1 MTNSSPSLDSSG
13 LANSSSPPPP
23 AAAACVRYDLPKSPP
38 PPPFVPEPL
47 HPVEVQDQQDHQPIL
62 NHLEGDE
69 EGNAE
74 NEVASRAG
82 VTYSRQQTR
91 EDTSSL
97 ALNSQPQ
104 EVGVTVEAPVDAPDR
119 DQSPENVD
127 RSLQGMIPGIH
138 QNGSEDHS
146 DNNLKLDGVTH
157 NDNDERPAILEDTS
171 STPESGKSLLE
182 EMQQVEGVGAGGGE
196 PAHQGGDDR
205 SGGAAGRSEDD
216 YVAQEEVEEYLERM
230 KQDGEN
236 YVDEQQ
242 VIRINCL
249 LSLKTKYIS
258 FRSLNT

>member
-1 MTNSSPSLDSSG
+1 M
-13 LANSSSPPPP
+13 
-23 AAAACVRYDLPKSPP
+23 RYDLPKSPP

-62 NHLEGDE
+62 DHPEGDE
-69 EGNAE
+69 EGNVE
-74 NEVASRAG
+74 NELVTRAG

-97 ALNSQPQ
+97 ALNIQPQ
-104 EVGVTVEAPVDAPDR
+104 EVGVSVEAPVEAPYR

-127 RSLQGMIPGIH
+127 RSLQGVIPGIH
-138 QNGSEDHS
+138 QNGSDDHS

-182 EMQQVEGVGAGGGE
+182 EMQQVEGVGVAGGE
-196 PAHQGGDDR
+196 PGQLGGDER

-249 LSLKTKYIS
+249 LKTNYIP

>member
-1 MTNSSPSLDSSG
+1 M
-13 LANSSSPPPP
+13 
-23 AAAACVRYDLPKSPP
+23 
-38 PPPFVPEPL
+38 
-47 HPVEVQDQQDHQPIL
+47 EVQDQHDHQPIL
-62 NHLEGDE
+62 DHPEGDE
-69 EGNAE
+69 EGNVE
-74 NEVASRAG
+74 NELASRAG

-104 EVGVTVEAPVDAPDR
+104 EVGVSVEAPVEAPYR
-119 DQSPENVD
+119 DQSPEDVD

-146 DNNLKLDGVTH
+146 DNNLKLNGVTH
-157 NDNDERPAILEDTS
+157 NDNDERPAILEDAS

-196 PAHQGGDDR
+196 PAHQGGDER
-205 SGGAAGRSEDD
+205 NGGGAGRNEDD

-242 VIRINCL
+242 VIRIDCL